1 MELKDK
7 VIWITGASSGIGE
20 ALAYALA
27 KEGAK
32 LILSARREDE
42 LKRVAAGIEP
52 HIDHRT
58 SDPLILPLDLND
70 SSNFEEKKNE
80 ALKKFGRIDV
90 LINNGGVS
98 QRSLA
103 KDTTI
108 ETDRKLFEVNFF
120 GTLALTKVLLPYFI
134 EQKNGL
140 FVTITSAVGKFGSP
154 WRSGYAASKHA
165 LHGYFDSLRAEAYDD
180 NVKVL
185 LVCPGFV
192 VTNVSYNALTGNGE
206 KLNSMD
212 NATSKGLTKEECARQ
227 IIAAMKS
234 EKEEVIVSNFKEK
247 FGVYVKRFFPS
258 LFSTMIRKMAVR

>member
-1 MELKDK
+1 MNLNNK

-20 ALAYALA
+20 ALAFALA
-27 KEGAK
+27 KDGAK

-42 LKRVAAGIEP
+42 LKRVADAVHKAVPSSEKP
-52 HIDHRT
+52 FV
-58 SDPLILPLDLND
+58 LPLDLTD
-70 SSNFEEKKNE
+70 TSTFEQKKNE
-80 ALKKFGRIDV
+80 AIKHFGRVDV

-103 KDTTI
+103 KDTTL
-108 ETDRKLFEVNFF
+108 EVDRKLFDVNFF
-120 GTLALTKVLLPYFI
+120 GTLGLTKVLLPYFI
-134 EQKNGL
+134 QQKSGL

-165 LHGYFDSLRAEAYDD
+165 LHGYFDSLRAEVYDD
-180 NVKVL
+180 NVRVL

-192 VTNVSYNALTGNGE
+192 VTNVSYNALTGNGD

-212 NATSKGLTKEECARQ
+212 NATSKGLTAEECARQ
-227 IIAAMKS
+227 IVSAMKAD
-234 EKEEVIVSNFKEK
+234 KEEVIVSNFKEK

-258 LFSTMIRKMAVR
+258 LFSVMIRKMAVR